1 LKDAFERIDNYMQPE
16 KTRIRQKRL
25 QIQQG
30 VISIACLALIV
41 FVFSWLINT
50 AVTGRK
56 HGLLP
61 ASAGKSSSS
70 QAEVTMKKKNTSSAA
85 SSLAAES
92 KADTSS
98 QDSSSA
104 DESAAV
110 YDGAAMKD
118 DFSDACFIGDSRTLG
133 LGLNC
138 DKAKADFYAS
148 QGLNI
153 SSALT
158 DQVIELQNGNMG
170 TVLEAVA
177 QKEYKRIFVMFGIN
191 ELGWP
196 YPENFVEKYEELI
209 EGIKA
214 AQPNASIYVQSIL
227 PVAASAVNNDAV
239 FTNENINA
247 FNAYVEQAANETGV
261 NYLDINGY
269 FKDNSGMLPEDA
281 AADGIHFVR
290 AYCLKWIDLLAYLVP
305 QPANG

>member
-1 LKDAFERIDNYMQPE
+1 MQPE

-85 SSLAAES
+85 SSSAAES

-98 QDSSSA
+98 QDNSSA
-104 DESAAV
+104 DDSAAV

-269 FKDNSGMLPEDA
+269 FKDDSGMLPEDA

>member
-1 LKDAFERIDNYMQPE
+1 MQPE

-70 QAEVTMKKKNTSSAA
+70 QAEVTMKKKNTSSAV
-85 SSLAAES
+85 SSSAAES

-98 QDSSSA
+98 QESSSS
-104 DESAAV
+104 DDSAAV

-177 QKEYKRIFVMFGIN
+177 QREYKRIFIMFGIN

-214 AQPNASIYVQSIL
+214 AQPNAAIYVQSIL

>member
-1 LKDAFERIDNYMQPE
+1 MQPE

-50 AVTGRK
+50 AVTGKK

-85 SSLAAES
+85 SSSAAES
-92 KADTSS
+92 RADTSS
-98 QDSSSA
+98 QDSSSS
-104 DESAAV
+104 DDSAAV

-177 QKEYKRIFVMFGIN
+177 QREYKRIFVMFGIN

-214 AQPNASIYVQSIL
+214 AQPNAAIYVQSIL

>member
-1 LKDAFERIDNYMQPE
+1 MQPE

-85 SSLAAES
+85 SSSAAES

-98 QDSSSA
+98 QESSSA
-104 DESAAV
+104 DDSAAV

-269 FKDNSGMLPEDA
+269 FKDDSGMLPEDA

>member
-1 LKDAFERIDNYMQPE
+1 MQPE

-85 SSLAAES
+85 SSSAAES

-98 QDSSSA
+98 QESSSS
-104 DESAAV
+104 DDSAAV

-177 QKEYKRIFVMFGIN
+177 QREYKRIFVMFGIN

-214 AQPNASIYVQSIL
+214 AQPNAAIYVQSIL

>member
-1 LKDAFERIDNYMQPE
+1 MQPE

-70 QAEVTMKKKNTSSAA
+70 QAEVTMKKKNTSSAV
-85 SSLAAES
+85 SSSAAES

-98 QDSSSA
+98 QESSSS
-104 DESAAV
+104 DDSAAV

-177 QKEYKRIFVMFGIN
+177 QREYKRIFVMFGIN

-214 AQPNASIYVQSIL
+214 AQPNAAIYVQSIL

>member
-1 LKDAFERIDNYMQPE
+1 
-16 KTRIRQKRL
+16 
-25 QIQQG
+25 
-30 VISIACLALIV
+30 
-41 FVFSWLINT
+41 
-50 AVTGRK
+50 
-56 HGLLP
+56 
-61 ASAGKSSSS
+61 
-70 QAEVTMKKKNTSSAA
+70 MKKKNTSSAA
-85 SSLAAES
+85 SSSAAES

-98 QDSSSA
+98 QDNSSA
-104 DESAAV
+104 DDSAAV

-177 QKEYKRIFVMFGIN
+177 QKEYKRIFVMFGIK

-269 FKDNSGMLPEDA
+269 FKDDSGMLPEDA

>member
-1 LKDAFERIDNYMQPE
+1 MQPE

-85 SSLAAES
+85 SSSAAES

-98 QDSSSA
+98 QESSSS
-104 DESAAV
+104 DDSAAV

-214 AQPNASIYVQSIL
+214 AQPNAAIYVQSIL

-247 FNAYVEQAANETGV
+247 FNVYVEQAANETGV

>member
-1 LKDAFERIDNYMQPE
+1 MQPE

-85 SSLAAES
+85 SSSAAES

-98 QDSSSA
+98 QDNSSA
-104 DESAAV
+104 DDSAAV

-269 FKDNSGMLPEDA
+269 FKDDSGMLPEDA

-290 AYCLKWIDLLAYLVP
+290 AFCLKWIDLLAYLVP

>member
-1 LKDAFERIDNYMQPE
+1 MQPE

-85 SSLAAES
+85 SSSAAES

-98 QDSSSA
+98 QDSSSS
-104 DESAAV
+104 DDSAAV

-177 QKEYKRIFVMFGIN
+177 QREYKRIFVMFGIN

-214 AQPNASIYVQSIL
+214 AQPNAAIYVQSIL

>member
-1 LKDAFERIDNYMQPE
+1 MQPE

-70 QAEVTMKKKNTSSAA
+70 QAEVTMKKKNTSSAV
-85 SSLAAES
+85 SSSAAES

-98 QDSSSA
+98 QESSSS
-104 DESAAV
+104 DDSAAV

-158 DQVIELQNGNMG
+158 DQVIELQNGNVG

-177 QKEYKRIFVMFGIN
+177 QREYKRIFVMFGIN

-214 AQPNASIYVQSIL
+214 AQPNAAIYVQSIL

>member
-1 LKDAFERIDNYMQPE
+1 MQPE

-85 SSLAAES
+85 SSSAAES

-98 QDSSSA
+98 QDNSSA
-104 DESAAV
+104 DDSAAV

>member
-1 LKDAFERIDNYMQPE
+1 MQPE

-85 SSLAAES
+85 SSSAAES
-92 KADTSS
+92 RADTSS
-98 QDSSSA
+98 QESSSS
-104 DESAAV
+104 DDSAAV

-177 QKEYKRIFVMFGIN
+177 QREYKRIFVMFGIN

-214 AQPNASIYVQSIL
+214 AQPNAAIYVQSIL

>member
-1 LKDAFERIDNYMQPE
+1 MQPE

-85 SSLAAES
+85 SSSAAES
-92 KADTSS
+92 KADPSS
-98 QDSSSA
+98 QESSSA
-104 DESAAV
+104 DDSAAV

-269 FKDNSGMLPEDA
+269 FKDDSGMLPEDA

>member
-1 LKDAFERIDNYMQPE
+1 MQPE

-85 SSLAAES
+85 SSSAAES

-98 QDSSSA
+98 QESSSS
-104 DESAAV
+104 DDSAAV

-214 AQPNASIYVQSIL
+214 AQPNATIYVQSIL

-247 FNAYVEQAANETGV
+247 FNVYVEQAANETGV

>member
-1 LKDAFERIDNYMQPE
+1 MQPE

-85 SSLAAES
+85 SSSAAES

-98 QDSSSA
+98 QDSSSS
-104 DESAAV
+104 DDSAAV

-177 QKEYKRIFVMFGIN
+177 QREYKRIFIMFGIN

-214 AQPNASIYVQSIL
+214 AQPNATIYVQSIL

-290 AYCLKWIDLLAYLVP
+290 DYCLKWIDLLAYLVP

>member
-1 LKDAFERIDNYMQPE
+1 M
-16 KTRIRQKRL
+16 

-85 SSLAAES
+85 SSSAAES

-98 QDSSSA
+98 QDNSSA
-104 DESAAV
+104 DDSAAV

-269 FKDNSGMLPEDA
+269 FKDDSGMLPEDA

>member
-1 LKDAFERIDNYMQPE
+1 MQPE

-85 SSLAAES
+85 SSSAAES

-98 QDSSSA
+98 QESSSS
-104 DESAAV
+104 DDSAAV

-177 QKEYKRIFVMFGIN
+177 QREYKRIFVMFGIN

-214 AQPNASIYVQSIL
+214 AQPNAAIYVQSIL

-247 FNAYVEQAANETGV
+247 FNVYVEQAANETGV

>member
-1 LKDAFERIDNYMQPE
+1 MQPE

-85 SSLAAES
+85 SSSAAES

-98 QDSSSA
+98 QESSSS
-104 DESAAV
+104 DDSAAV

-177 QKEYKRIFVMFGIN
+177 QREYKRIFVMFGIN

-214 AQPNASIYVQSIL
+214 AQPNATIYVQSIL

-290 AYCLKWIDLLAYLVP
+290 DYCLKWIDLLAYLVP

>member
-1 LKDAFERIDNYMQPE
+1 MQPE

-85 SSLAAES
+85 SSSAAES

-98 QDSSSA
+98 QDNSSA
-104 DESAAV
+104 DDSAAV

-209 EGIKA
+209 EGIKE

-269 FKDNSGMLPEDA
+269 FKDDSGMLPEDA

>member
-1 LKDAFERIDNYMQPE
+1 MQPE

-85 SSLAAES
+85 SSSAAES

-98 QDSSSA
+98 QDSSSS
-104 DESAAV
+104 DDSAAV

-177 QKEYKRIFVMFGIN
+177 QREYKRIFVMFGIN

-214 AQPNASIYVQSIL
+214 AQPNATIYVQSIL

-247 FNAYVEQAANETGV
+247 FNTYVEQAANETGV

>member
-1 LKDAFERIDNYMQPE
+1 MQPE

-70 QAEVTMKKKNTSSAA
+70 QAELTMKKKNTSSAA
-85 SSLAAES
+85 SSSAAES

-98 QDSSSA
+98 QDSSSS
-104 DESAAV
+104 DDSAAV

-177 QKEYKRIFVMFGIN
+177 QREYKRIFVMFGIN

-214 AQPNASIYVQSIL
+214 AQPNATIYVQSIL

-290 AYCLKWIDLLAYLVP
+290 DYCLKWIDLLAYLVP

>member
-1 LKDAFERIDNYMQPE
+1 MQPE

-85 SSLAAES
+85 SSSAAES

-98 QDSSSA
+98 QESSSS
-104 DESAAV
+104 DDSAAV

-177 QKEYKRIFVMFGIN
+177 QREYKRIFVMFGIN

-214 AQPNASIYVQSIL
+214 AQPNATIYVQSIL

>member
-1 LKDAFERIDNYMQPE
+1 M
-16 KTRIRQKRL
+16 
-25 QIQQG
+25 
-30 VISIACLALIV
+30 
-41 FVFSWLINT
+41 
-50 AVTGRK
+50 
-56 HGLLP
+56 
-61 ASAGKSSSS
+61 
-70 QAEVTMKKKNTSSAA
+70 
-85 SSLAAES
+85 
-92 KADTSS
+92 
-98 QDSSSA
+98 
-104 DESAAV
+104 
-110 YDGAAMKD
+110 
-118 DFSDACFIGDSRTLG
+118 
-133 LGLNC
+133 
-138 DKAKADFYAS
+138 
-148 QGLNI
+148 
-153 SSALT
+153 
-158 DQVIELQNGNMG
+158 IELQNGNMG

-269 FKDNSGMLPEDA
+269 FKDDSGMLPEDA

>member
-1 LKDAFERIDNYMQPE
+1 MQPE

-61 ASAGKSSSS
+61 ASAGKNSSS
-70 QAEVTMKKKNTSSAA
+70 QAEVTMKKKNTSSAV
-85 SSLAAES
+85 SSSAAES

-98 QDSSSA
+98 QDNSSA
-104 DESAAV
+104 DDSAAV
-110 YDGAAMKD
+110 YDGVAMKD

-269 FKDNSGMLPEDA
+269 FKDDSGMLPEDA

>member
-1 LKDAFERIDNYMQPE
+1 MQPE

-85 SSLAAES
+85 SSSAAES

-98 QDSSSA
+98 QDNSSA
-104 DESAAV
+104 DDNAAV

-170 TVLEAVA
+170 TVLEAAA

-269 FKDNSGMLPEDA
+269 FKDDSGMLPEDA

>member
-1 LKDAFERIDNYMQPE
+1 MQPE

-85 SSLAAES
+85 SSSAAES

-98 QDSSSA
+98 QDSSSSN
-104 DESAAV
+104 DSAAV

-177 QKEYKRIFVMFGIN
+177 QREYKRIFVMFGIN

-214 AQPNASIYVQSIL
+214 AQPNATIYVQSIL

>member
-1 LKDAFERIDNYMQPE
+1 MQPE

-85 SSLAAES
+85 SSSAAES

-98 QDSSSA
+98 QESSSA
-104 DESAAV
+104 DDSADV

-269 FKDNSGMLPEDA
+269 FKDDSGMLPEDA

>member
-1 LKDAFERIDNYMQPE
+1 MQPE

-85 SSLAAES
+85 SSSAAES
-92 KADTSS
+92 KADTSL
-98 QDSSSA
+98 QDSSSS
-104 DESAAV
+104 DDSAAV

-177 QKEYKRIFVMFGIN
+177 QREYKRIFVMFGIN

-214 AQPNASIYVQSIL
+214 AQPNAAIYVQSIL

>member
-1 LKDAFERIDNYMQPE
+1 MQPE

-85 SSLAAES
+85 SSSAAES
-92 KADTSS
+92 RADTSS
-98 QDSSSA
+98 QESSSS
-104 DESAAV
+104 DDSAAV

-177 QKEYKRIFVMFGIN
+177 QREYKRIFVMFGIN

-214 AQPNASIYVQSIL
+214 AQPNAAIYVQSIL

-247 FNAYVEQAANETGV
+247 FNVYVEQAANETGV

>member
-1 LKDAFERIDNYMQPE
+1 MQPE

-85 SSLAAES
+85 SSSAAES
-92 KADTSS
+92 RADTSS
-98 QDSSSA
+98 QDSSSS
-104 DESAAV
+104 DDSAAV

-177 QKEYKRIFVMFGIN
+177 QREYKRIFVMFGIN

-214 AQPNASIYVQSIL
+214 AQPNAAIYVQSIL

-247 FNAYVEQAANETGV
+247 FNTYVEQAANETGV

>member
-1 LKDAFERIDNYMQPE
+1 MQPE

-85 SSLAAES
+85 SSSAAES
-92 KADTSS
+92 RADTSS
-98 QDSSSA
+98 QDSSSS
-104 DESAAV
+104 DDSAAV

-177 QKEYKRIFVMFGIN
+177 QREYKRIFVMFGIN

-214 AQPNASIYVQSIL
+214 AQPNAAIYVQSIL

>member
-1 LKDAFERIDNYMQPE
+1 MQPE

-85 SSLAAES
+85 SSSAAES

-98 QDSSSA
+98 QDSSSS
-104 DESAAV
+104 DDSAAV

-177 QKEYKRIFVMFGIN
+177 QREYKRIFIMFGIN

-214 AQPNASIYVQSIL
+214 AQPNAAIYVQSIL

-290 AYCLKWIDLLAYLVP
+290 DYCLKWIDLLAYLVP

>member
-85 SSLAAES
+85 SSSAAES

-98 QDSSSA
+98 QESSSA
-104 DESAAV
+104 DDSAAV

-269 FKDNSGMLPEDA
+269 FKDDSGMLPEDA

>member
-1 LKDAFERIDNYMQPE
+1 MQPE

-61 ASAGKSSSS
+61 ASAGKSFSS

-85 SSLAAES
+85 SSSAAES

-98 QDSSSA
+98 QDSSSS
-104 DESAAV
+104 DDSAAV

-177 QKEYKRIFVMFGIN
+177 QREYKRIFVMFGIN

-214 AQPNASIYVQSIL
+214 AQPNAAIYVQSIL

>member
-1 LKDAFERIDNYMQPE
+1 MQPE

-85 SSLAAES
+85 SSSAAES

-98 QDSSSA
+98 QDSSSS
-104 DESAAV
+104 DDSAAV

-177 QKEYKRIFVMFGIN
+177 QREYKRIFVMFGIN

-214 AQPNASIYVQSIL
+214 AQPNATIYVQSIL

-269 FKDNSGMLPEDA
+269 FKDDSGMLPEDA

>member
-1 LKDAFERIDNYMQPE
+1 MQPE

-85 SSLAAES
+85 SSSAAES

-98 QDSSSA
+98 QESSSA
-104 DESAAV
+104 DDSAAV

>member
-1 LKDAFERIDNYMQPE
+1 MQPE

-85 SSLAAES
+85 SSSAAES

-98 QDSSSA
+98 QESSSS
-104 DESAAV
+104 DDSAAV

-118 DFSDACFIGDSRTLG
+118 DFSDVCFIGDSRTLG

-177 QKEYKRIFVMFGIN
+177 QREYKRIFVMFGIN

-214 AQPNASIYVQSIL
+214 AQPNAAIYVQSIL

>member
-1 LKDAFERIDNYMQPE
+1 MQPE

-85 SSLAAES
+85 SSSAAES

-98 QDSSSA
+98 QDNSSA